1 MVSVSIVLLHHVH
14 LLLLFLVFLLILN
27 FINVTFLNLCLVV
40 LVQMRRR
47 DIGLLLFDGSVLFL
61 GILLL
66 SPSLLVLLLDL
77 PLFPDFRCL
86 PEYHLLQLLLLANH
100 LQPFLL
106 NHLLLLLLLFLHL
119 LKHFKVLL
127 LEILSETR
135 LLFFI
140 EFFAIS
146 PACQFAHKDHWI
158 I

>member
-27 FINVTFLNLCLVV
+27 FINVTFLN
-40 LVQMRRR
+40 QMRRR